1 MCNYFLWRSHHFPD
15 NAQDAHLQHTSCG
28 FDVSLM
34 EMFWPLTLGARL
46 VIAKPGGHRD
56 SAYLVRIMREHGV
69 VGISFPPSMLQLLL
83 DEPEFS
89 QCHRLRYMV
98 PGGEA
103 LSSELKERFFQQ
115 SSARLVNAYGPTE
128 TTIGVLFGECR
139 PGRGHHDVPI
149 GRPIANTRIYLLDK
163 ALELVPIG
171 VPGQLYVAGAG
182 LARGYHQRPDLT
194 AERFIPDPFA
204 SEPGA
209 RMYMTGDLAR
219 YLPDGNI
226 EFLGRTDDQVKIR
239 GMRVEPGEVEAA
251 LLEHPTVREA
261 AVVAHQTPATGLT
274 LVAYVAPPPGRTVV
288 VDELRLSLRER
299 LPQHM
304 VPSAFVVLDALPRLP
319 NGKLD
324 RRALPAPDSTRPALD
339 FAAPRSPMERQIAEI
354 WSAALG
360 VEQIGL
366 YDNFFDLGGH
376 SLLAMQVVAKLE
388 ATLRVRIQP
397 SDLMVQTLGQLA
409 ALCEDKLPQR
419 AARRTRMSSSI
430 SISALKAIWRNWR
443 GKGERRS

>member
-1 MCNYFLWRSHHFPD
+1 
-15 NAQDAHLQHTSCG
+15 
-28 FDVSLM
+28 
-34 EMFWPLTLGARL
+34 
-46 VIAKPGGHRD
+46 
-56 SAYLVRIMREHGV
+56 
-69 VGISFPPSMLQLLL
+69 
-83 DEPEFS
+83 
-89 QCHRLRYMV
+89 
-98 PGGEA
+98 
-103 LSSELKERFFQQ
+103 
-115 SSARLVNAYGPTE
+115 
-128 TTIGVLFGECR
+128 
-139 PGRGHHDVPI
+139 
-149 GRPIANTRIYLLDK
+149 
-163 ALELVPIG
+163 
-171 VPGQLYVAGAG
+171 
-182 LARGYHQRPDLT
+182 
-194 AERFIPDPFA
+194 
-204 SEPGA
+204 
-209 RMYMTGDLAR
+209 
-219 YLPDGNI
+219 
-226 EFLGRTDDQVKIR
+226 
-239 GMRVEPGEVEAA
+239 MRVEPGEVEAA

-261 AVVAHQTPATGLT
+261 AVVAHQTPAAGLT

-430 SISALKAIWRNWR
+430 SISALKAIWRNCR